1 MIKLNGYKGNI
12 EFKLF
17 FHKNFYGGAQFMY
30 QRYIRKTNEYYL
42 RYAMTYQEL
51 IPIEKL
57 VNTYVGHL
65 KLGIMTPFA
74 KNKFLIDVFGAFGI
88 RYKMVALQSEMP
100 EDASVVER
108 RGVSFGT
115 NNLGNQAYPSIIAG
129 FSLGY
134 ILR

>member
-1 MIKLNGYKGNI
+1 
-12 EFKLF
+12 
-17 FHKNFYGGAQFMY
+17 
-30 QRYIRKTNEYYL
+30 
-42 RYAMTYQEL
+42 
-51 IPIEKL
+51 
-57 VNTYVGHL
+57 
-65 KLGIMTPFA
+65 
-74 KNKFLIDVFGAFGI
+74 
-88 RYKMVALQSEMP
+88 MP